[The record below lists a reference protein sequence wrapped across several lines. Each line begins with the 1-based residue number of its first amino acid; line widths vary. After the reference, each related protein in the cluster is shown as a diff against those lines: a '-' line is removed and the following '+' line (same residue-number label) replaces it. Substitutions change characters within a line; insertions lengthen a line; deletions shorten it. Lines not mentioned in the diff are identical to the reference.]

1 MIELYLIS
9 VVLCGISMYLE
20 YTVSTNYNIGKLIM
34 FIIICII
41 PLLNILVCIAM
52 TCHLTEKN
60 GILDKEIFT
69 DRIDK
74 NTQKYLEKRK
84 EKERKK

>member
-1 MIELYLIS
+1 
-9 VVLCGISMYLE
+9 
-20 YTVSTNYNIGKLIM
+20 
-34 FIIICII
+34 
-41 PLLNILVCIAM
+41 M